1 MLALVAELLP
11 YFIATRPVNVNVK
24 IASAGRSD
32 QLALFLLRGQLAV

>member
-11 YFIATRPVNVNVK
+11 YFIATRPVNVK